1 MKDSP
6 DVQRAIT
13 QTIKLHLYTGRHD
26 PRDKRQVPVTS
37 ILSKPRSRRVSAPR
51 CCKAQTLSN
60 RNIR

>member
-26 PRDKRQVPVTS
+26 SRDKRQVPVNFGS
-37 ILSKPRSRRVSAPR
+37 YQNQDLGVYLRLDGVRLRLCPIE
-51 CCKAQTLSN
+51 
-60 RNIR
+60 I